1 MTPGTETSLFANVV
15 FWLIGGTSILAAIAV
30 VQTRDL
36 FRAALFLILSFL
48 AVAGLFVM
56 LRAEF
61 LAVAQVLIYVGAISV
76 LMIFAILMT
85 RDVGQGNLSN
95 RLQLPSLVLAVLLLA
110 AIVFVAV
117 DTDWSLL
124 DKAILAPET
133 QDKVNEVYANT
144 TPTIAGLLLKEF
156 VLPFE
161 VASLLLLAAVIGAIV
176 LVRGATTPDS
186 IE

>member
-30 VQTRDL
+30 VQMRDL

-176 LVRGATTPDS
+176 LVRGATTTDS